1 MIADNA
7 IYVDGRRAAEQP
19 SSLQETYEALRQLDD
34 GVAWIDLYKP
44 TQEEFESVA
53 QQLELPPRVIEDAIK
68 PQQRPKLVRYGDSLF
83 VVLKTARYLD
93 EPEKVEFSEA
103 HVLVGKDLIVTARY
117 EEIPALDEVRRRL
130 EGEPELLR
138 QGLRQGPQPILHV
151 LHEIM
156 DQIVDDYEPVLE
168 GLGTDIQEVEGEV
181 FGGNPAVSQRIYEL
195 SRELAQFQRA
205 TSPLAR
211 ALERVTESDEH
222 DIDPEVRSYL
232 RDLHERVLRVKE
244 PTEGFRDMLS
254 DILVVNLTLISVRQ
268 NDQTKKI
275 SAWAAILIVPTVI
288 AGIYGMNFDYMPELH
303 WTFGYPFA
311 LALIVSICVCLY
323 AVFKHVEWL

>member
-7 IYVDGRRAAEQP
+7 IYVDGRRAAQQP

-34 GVAWIDLYKP
+34 AVGWIDLYKL

-53 QQLELPPRVIEDAIK
+53 QELELSPRVIEGAIK

-93 EPEKVEFSEA
+93 EPEKVEFSEL
-103 HVLVGKDLIVTARY
+103 HVLVGKDFIVTVRY
-117 EEIPALDEVRRRL
+117 EEIPALEEVRRRL
-130 EGEPELLR
+130 EGEPES
-138 QGLRQGPQPILHV
+138 LRQGPQPI

-168 GLGTDIQEVEGEV
+168 GLGTDIQEVEDEV
-181 FGGNPAVSQRIYEL
+181 FGGNADVSQRIYEL
-195 SRELAQFQRA
+195 SRELVQFQRA

-211 ALERVTESDEH
+211 SLERGAERNEH
-222 DIDPEVRSYL
+222 DIDPELRSYL
-232 RDLHERVLRVKE
+232 RELHDRVLRVEE

-254 DILVVNLTLISVRQ
+254 DILVVNLTLIGVRQ

-275 SAWAAILIVPTVI
+275 SAWAAILIVPTLI
-288 AGIYGMNFDYMPELH
+288 TGIFGMNFDYMPELH
-303 WTFGYPFA
+303 WTLGYPLA
-311 LALIVSICVCLY
+311 LALMVSISVGLY
-323 AVFKHVEWL
+323 AVFRHVRWL

>member
-1 MIADNA
+1 
-7 IYVDGRRAAEQP
+7 
-19 SSLQETYEALRQLDD
+19 LQETYEALRQLDD

-44 TQEEFESVA
+44 TQQEFESVA
-53 QQLELPPRVIEDAIK
+53 QELELPPRAIEGAIK

-93 EPEKVEFSEA
+93 EAQKVEFSEV
-103 HVLVGKDLIVTARY
+103 HVLVGKDFIVTVFY
-117 EEIPALDEVRRRL
+117 EEIPALGEVHRRL

-138 QGLRQGPQPILHV
+138 QGPQPILH
-151 LHEIM
+151 EIM
-156 DQIVDDYEPVLE
+156 DRIVDDYEPVLE

-181 FGGNPAVSQRIYEL
+181 FGGNAGASQLIYEL
-195 SRELAQFQRA
+195 SRELVQFQRA

-211 ALERVTESDEH
+211 SLERIAEREEH
-222 DIDPEVRSYL
+222 NIDPEVRRYL
-232 RDLHERVLRVKE
+232 RDLHDRVLRVEE

-254 DILVVNLTLISVRQ
+254 DILVVNLTLISIRQ

-275 SAWAAILIVPTVI
+275 SAWAAILIVPTLI

-311 LALIVSICVCLY
+311 LALMVSISVGLY
-323 AVFKHVEWL
+323 AVFRHIKWL

>member
-1 MIADNA
+1 MIAHNA
-7 IYVDGRRAAEQP
+7 IYVDGRRAAQQP
-19 SSLQETYEALRQLDD
+19 SSLQETYQALRRLDD

-44 TQEEFESVA
+44 TQQEFESVA
-53 QQLELPPRVIEDAIK
+53 QELELPPRAIEGAIE

-93 EPEKVEFSEA
+93 EPEKVEFSEI
-103 HVLVGKDLIVTARY
+103 HVLVGKDFIVTVFY
-117 EEIPALDEVRRRL
+117 EEIPALGEVRRRL

-138 QGLRQGPQPILHV
+138 QGPQPI

-181 FGGNPAVSQRIYEL
+181 FGGNAGASQRIYEL
-195 SRELAQFQRA
+195 SRELVQFQRA

-211 ALERVTESDEH
+211 ALERIAERDEH
-222 DIDPEVRSYL
+222 AIDPEVRSYL
-232 RDLHERVLRVKE
+232 RDLHDRVLRVEE
-244 PTEGFRDMLS
+244 PTKGFRDMLS

-275 SAWAAILIVPTVI
+275 SAWAAILIVPTLI
-288 AGIYGMNFDYMPELH
+288 AGIYGMNFDFMPELH
-303 WTFGYPFA
+303 WTLGYPFA
-311 LALIVSICVCLY
+311 LALMVSISAGLY
-323 AVFKHVEWL
+323 AVFRHVKWL

>member
-1 MIADNA
+1 MIVENT
-7 IYVDGRRAAEQP
+7 IYVDGRRAAQQP
-19 SSLQETYEALRQLDD
+19 SSLQETYEVLRQLDN

-53 QQLELPPRVIEDAIK
+53 QELEFPSRIIEAAIK
-68 PQQRPKLVRYGDSLF
+68 PQQRPKVVRYGDSIF

-93 EPEKVEFSEA
+93 EPERVDFSEA
-103 HVLVGKDLIVTARY
+103 HVFVGKDFVVTVRY

-138 QGLRQGPQPILHV
+138 QGSQPILH
-151 LHEIM
+151 EIV

-168 GLGTDIQEVEGEV
+168 GLGTDIEEVEGEV
-181 FGGNPAVSQRIYEL
+181 FGGNARASQRIYEL
-195 SRELAQFQRA
+195 SGELVQVQRA
-205 TSPLAR
+205 ISPLAR
-211 ALERVTESDEH
+211 ALERVAESDEY
-222 DIDPEVRSYL
+222 DLDPEVRSYL
-232 RDLHERVLRVKE
+232 RDLHDRVLRVKE
-244 PTEGFRDMLS
+244 PTEGYRDMLS

-275 SAWAAILIVPTVI
+275 SAWAAILIVPTLI
-288 AGIYGMNFDYMPELH
+288 AGIYGMNFEYMPELH

-311 LALIVSICVCLY
+311 LSLMVAISVSLY

>member
-7 IYVDGRRAAEQP
+7 IYVDGRRAAKQP
-19 SSLQETYEALRQLDD
+19 SSLQETYEELRQLDN

-53 QQLELPPRVIEDAIK
+53 QELELSPRVIEGAIK

-93 EPEKVEFSEA
+93 EPEKVEFSEV
-103 HVLVGKDLIVTARY
+103 HVLVGKDFIVTVRY
-117 EEIPALDEVRRRL
+117 EEIPALEEVRRRL
-130 EGEPELLR
+130 EGEPES
-138 QGLRQGPQPILHV
+138 LRQGPQPILR
-151 LHEIM
+151 EIM

-168 GLGTDIQEVEGEV
+168 DLGTDIQEVEDEV
-181 FGGNPAVSQRIYEL
+181 FGGNADVSQRIYEL
-195 SRELAQFQRA
+195 SRELVQFQRA

-211 ALERVTESDEH
+211 SLERGAERNEH
-222 DIDPEVRSYL
+222 DIDPELRSYL
-232 RDLHERVLRVKE
+232 RELHDRVLRVEE

-254 DILVVNLTLISVRQ
+254 DILVVNLTLIGVRQ

-275 SAWAAILIVPTVI
+275 SAWAAILIVPTLI
-288 AGIYGMNFDYMPELH
+288 TGIYGMNFDFMPELH
-303 WTFGYPFA
+303 WTFGYPLA
-311 LALIVSICVCLY
+311 LALMVSISVGLY
-323 AVFKHVEWL
+323 TVFRHVRWL

>member
-1 MIADNA
+1 
-7 IYVDGRRAAEQP
+7 
-19 SSLQETYEALRQLDD
+19 
-34 GVAWIDLYKP
+34 
-44 TQEEFESVA
+44 
-53 QQLELPPRVIEDAIK
+53 VIEDAIK

-103 HVLVGKDLIVTARY
+103 HVLVGKDLIVTVRY

-181 FGGNPAVSQRIYEL
+181 FGGNPGVSR
-195 SRELAQFQRA
+195 
-205 TSPLAR
+205 
-211 ALERVTESDEH
+211 
-222 DIDPEVRSYL
+222 
-232 RDLHERVLRVKE
+232 
-244 PTEGFRDMLS
+244 
-254 DILVVNLTLISVRQ
+254 
-268 NDQTKKI
+268 
-275 SAWAAILIVPTVI
+275 
-288 AGIYGMNFDYMPELH
+288 
-303 WTFGYPFA
+303 
-311 LALIVSICVCLY
+311 
-323 AVFKHVEWL
+323 

>member
-7 IYVDGRRAAEQP
+7 IYVDGRRAAQQP

-34 GVAWIDLYKP
+34 AVAWIDLYEP
-44 TQEEFESVA
+44 TKEEFESVA
-53 QQLELPPRVIEDAIK
+53 QELEFPPRMIEGAIK

-93 EPEKVEFSEA
+93 EPEKVEFSEV
-103 HVLVGKDLIVTARY
+103 HVLVGKDFILTVRY
-117 EEIPALDEVRRRL
+117 EEIPALEEVRRRL

-138 QGLRQGPQPILHV
+138 QGPQPI

-168 GLGTDIQEVEGEV
+168 GLGTDIQEVEVEV
-181 FGGNPAVSQRIYEL
+181 FGGNADVSQRIYEL
-195 SRELAQFQRA
+195 SRELVQLQRA

-211 ALERVTESDEH
+211 SLERVAEREEH
-222 DIDPEVRSYL
+222 DIDPELRRYL
-232 RDLHERVLRVKE
+232 RELHDRVLRVEE

-254 DILVVNLTLISVRQ
+254 DILVVNLTLIGVRQ

-275 SAWAAILIVPTVI
+275 SAWAAILIVPTLI
-288 AGIYGMNFDYMPELH
+288 TGIYGMNFDFMPELH
-303 WTFGYPFA
+303 WLFGYPLA
-311 LALIVSICVCLY
+311 LALMVSISVGLY
-323 AVFKHVEWL
+323 AVFRHVRWL

>member
-1 MIADNA
+1 MIVDNA

-19 SSLQETYEALRQLDD
+19 SSLQETYEVLRQLH

-53 QQLELPPRVIEDAIK
+53 QELELPTRVVEDAIK
-68 PQQRPKLVRYGDSLF
+68 AQQRPKLVRYGDSLF

-93 EPEKVEFSEA
+93 EPEKVEFSEV
-103 HVLVGKDLIVTARY
+103 HVLVGKDFVVTVRHG
-117 EEIPALDEVRRRL
+117 EIPALDEVRRQL
-130 EGEPELLR
+130 EGEPALLR
-138 QGLRQGPQPILHV
+138 QGPEAILHAI
-151 LHEIM
+151 L

-168 GLGTDIQEVEGEV
+168 GLGTDIQEVESEV
-181 FGGNPAVSQRIYEL
+181 FGGMAGVSQRIYQL
-195 SRELAQFQRA
+195 SRELVEFQRA

-211 ALERVTESDEH
+211 ALERVAESDEH
-222 DIDPEVRSYL
+222 DIDPKVRSYL
-232 RDLHERVLRVKE
+232 RDLHDRVLRVTE

-275 SAWAAILIVPTVI
+275 SAWAAILIVPTI
-288 AGIYGMNFDYMPELH
+288 ITGIYGMNFEYIPELS
-303 WTFGYPFA
+303 WWFGYPLA
-311 LALIVSICVCLY
+311 LALMVSISVGLY
-323 AVFKHVEWL
+323 AIFKHVEWL

>member
-7 IYVDGRRAAEQP
+7 IYVEGRRAAQQP
-19 SSLQETYEALRQLDD
+19 SSLQETYGVLRQLDD

-44 TQEEFESVA
+44 TQEEFESIA
-53 QQLELPPRVIEDAIK
+53 QELGLPPRVIEDAIT
-68 PQQRPKLVRYGDSLF
+68 PHQRPKFVHYGDSLF

-93 EPEKVEFSEA
+93 EPERVDFSEV
-103 HVLVGKDLIVTARY
+103 HVLVGKDLVVTVRY
-117 EEIPALDEVRRRL
+117 EEIPALEEVRRRL

-138 QGLRQGPQPILHV
+138 QGPQPI

-168 GLGTDIQEVEGEV
+168 GLATDIEEVEGEV
-181 FGGNPAVSQRIYEL
+181 FGGNARASQRIYQL
-195 SRELAQFQRA
+195 SRELVQFQRA
-205 TSPLAR
+205 TSPLDR
-211 ALERVTESDEH
+211 ALERVSESGKYA
-222 DIDPEVRSYL
+222 IDPELRSYL
-232 RDLHERVLRVKE
+232 RDLHDRVLRVKE
-244 PTEGFRDMLS
+244 PTEAFRDMLS

-275 SAWAAILIVPTVI
+275 SAWAAILVVPTLI

-303 WTFGYPFA
+303 WAFGYPFA
-311 LALIVSICVCLY
+311 LALMVAISVTLY
-323 AVFKHVEWL
+323 AVFKGVEWL

>member
-7 IYVDGRRAAEQP
+7 IYVDGRRAAQQP

-34 GVAWIDLYKP
+34 AVGWIDLYKL

-53 QQLELPPRVIEDAIK
+53 QELELPPRVIEGAIK

-93 EPEKVEFSEA
+93 EPEKVEFSEV
-103 HVLVGKDLIVTARY
+103 HVLVGKDFIVTVRY
-117 EEIPALDEVRRRL
+117 EEIPALEEVRRGL
-130 EGEPELLR
+130 EGEPES
-138 QGLRQGPQPILHV
+138 LRQGPQPILR
-151 LHEIM
+151 EIM

-168 GLGTDIQEVEGEV
+168 GLGTDIQEVEVEV
-181 FGGNPAVSQRIYEL
+181 FGGNADVSQRIYEL
-195 SRELAQFQRA
+195 SRELVQFQRA

-211 ALERVTESDEH
+211 ALERGSERNEH
-222 DIDPEVRSYL
+222 DIDPELRSYL
-232 RDLHERVLRVKE
+232 RELHDRVLRVVE

-254 DILVVNLTLISVRQ
+254 DILVVNLTLIGVRQ

-275 SAWAAILIVPTVI
+275 SAWAAILIVPTLI
-288 AGIYGMNFDYMPELH
+288 TGIYGMNFDFMPELH
-303 WTFGYPFA
+303 WLFGYPLA
-311 LALIVSICVCLY
+311 LALMVSISVGLY
-323 AVFKHVEWL
+323 AVFRHVRWL

>member
-7 IYVDGRRAAEQP
+7 IYVDGRRAAQQP
-19 SSLQETYEALRQLDD
+19 RSLQETYEALRQLHD

-44 TQEEFESVA
+44 TLEEFESVA
-53 QQLELPPRVIEDAIK
+53 QELELPPRVIVDAIK

-93 EPEKVEFSEA
+93 EPEKVEFSEI
-103 HVLVGKDLIVTARY
+103 HVLVGKDFIVTVRY
-117 EEIPALDEVRRRL
+117 EEIPALEEARQQL

-138 QGLRQGPQPILHV
+138 QGPQPILR
-151 LHEIM
+151 EIM

-168 GLGTDIQEVEGEV
+168 GLGTDIQEVEVDV
-181 FGGNPAVSQRIYEL
+181 FGGNAGVSQRIYEL
-195 SRELAQFQRA
+195 SRELVQFQRA

-211 ALERVTESDEH
+211 SLERGGERDEH
-222 DIDPEVRSYL
+222 DDIDPELRSYL
-232 RDLHERVLRVKE
+232 RELHDRVLKVVE

-275 SAWAAILIVPTVI
+275 SAWAAILIVPTLI

-303 WTFGYPFA
+303 WTFGYPLA
-311 LALIVSICVCLY
+311 LALMVSICVGLY
-323 AVFKHVEWL
+323 AVFRHIKWL

>member
-1 MIADNA
+1 MIADNT
-7 IYVDGRRAAEQP
+7 IYVDGRRAAQQP
-19 SSLQETYEALRQLDD
+19 SSLQETYEVLRQLDN

-53 QQLELPPRVIEDAIK
+53 QELELPSRVIEDAIK
-68 PQQRPKLVRYGDSLF
+68 PQQRPKVVRYGDSIF

-93 EPEKVEFSEA
+93 EPEKLEFSEA
-103 HVLVGKDLIVTARY
+103 HVLVGKDFVVTVRY
-117 EEIPALDEVRRRL
+117 EEIAALEEVRRRL
-130 EGEPELLR
+130 EGDPEL
-138 QGLRQGPQPILHV
+138 LRQGPQPI

-168 GLGTDIQEVEGEV
+168 GLGEDIQDVEGEV
-181 FGGNPAVSQRIYEL
+181 FGGNAGVSQRIYEL
-195 SRELAQFQRA
+195 SRELVQFQRA
-205 TSPLAR
+205 ISPLAR
-211 ALERVTESDEH
+211 ALERVAESDEY

-232 RDLHERVLRVKE
+232 RDLHDRVLRVKE
-244 PTEGFRDMLS
+244 PTEGYREMLS

-268 NDQTKKI
+268 NDQTKKV
-275 SAWAAILIVPTVI
+275 SAWAAILIVPTLI

-311 LALIVSICVCLY
+311 LALMLSTSVGLY

>member
-7 IYVDGRRAAEQP
+7 IYVDGRRAAQQP

-34 GVAWIDLYKP
+34 AVGWIDLYKL

-53 QQLELPPRVIEDAIK
+53 QELELSPRVIEGAIK

-93 EPEKVEFSEA
+93 EPEKVEFSEV
-103 HVLVGKDLIVTARY
+103 HVLVGKDFIVTVRY
-117 EEIPALDEVRRRL
+117 EEIPALEEVRRRL
-130 EGEPELLR
+130 EGEPES
-138 QGLRQGPQPILHV
+138 LRQGPQPILR
-151 LHEIM
+151 EIM

-168 GLGTDIQEVEGEV
+168 GLGTDIQEVEDEV
-181 FGGNPAVSQRIYEL
+181 FGGNADVSQRIYEL
-195 SRELAQFQRA
+195 SRELVQFQRA

-211 ALERVTESDEH
+211 SLERGAERNEH
-222 DIDPEVRSYL
+222 DIDPELRSYL
-232 RDLHERVLRVKE
+232 RELHDRVLRVEE

-254 DILVVNLTLISVRQ
+254 DILVVNLTLIGVRQ

-275 SAWAAILIVPTVI
+275 SAWAAILIVPTLI
-288 AGIYGMNFDYMPELH
+288 TGIYGMNFDFMPELH
-303 WTFGYPFA
+303 WLFGYPLA
-311 LALIVSICVCLY
+311 LALMVSISVGLY
-323 AVFKHVEWL
+323 AVFRHVRWL

>member
-7 IYVDGRRAAEQP
+7 IYVDGRRAAQQP

-34 GVAWIDLYKP
+34 AVGWIDLYKP

-53 QQLELPPRVIEDAIK
+53 QELELSPRVIEGAIK

-93 EPEKVEFSEA
+93 EPEKVEFSEV
-103 HVLVGKDLIVTARY
+103 HVLVGKDFIVTVRY
-117 EEIPALDEVRRRL
+117 EEIPALEEVRRRL
-130 EGEPELLR
+130 EGEPES
-138 QGLRQGPQPILHV
+138 LRQGPQPILR
-151 LHEIM
+151 EIM

-168 GLGTDIQEVEGEV
+168 GLGTDIQEVEDEV
-181 FGGNPAVSQRIYEL
+181 FGGNADVSQRIYEL
-195 SRELAQFQRA
+195 SRELVQFQRA

-211 ALERVTESDEH
+211 SLERGAERNEH
-222 DIDPEVRSYL
+222 DIDPELRSYL
-232 RDLHERVLRVKE
+232 RELHDRVLRVEE

-254 DILVVNLTLISVRQ
+254 DILVVNLTLIGVRQ

-275 SAWAAILIVPTVI
+275 SAWAAILIVPTLI
-288 AGIYGMNFDYMPELH
+288 TGIYGMNFDFMPELH
-303 WTFGYPFA
+303 WLFGYPLA
-311 LALIVSICVCLY
+311 LALMVSISVGLY
-323 AVFKHVEWL
+323 AVFRHVRWL

>member
-1 MIADNA
+1 MIVDNT
-7 IYVDGRRAAEQP
+7 IYVDGRRAEQQP
-19 SSLQETYEALRQLDD
+19 SSLQETYEVLRQLH

-44 TQEEFESVA
+44 TRQEFESVA
-53 QQLELPPRVIEDAIK
+53 QELELPPRVVEDAINT
-68 PQQRPKLVRYGDSLF
+68 QQRPKLARYGDSLF

-93 EPEKVEFSEA
+93 EPEKIEFSEV
-103 HVLVGKDLIVTARY
+103 HVLVGKDFIVTVRY
-117 EEIPALDEVRRRL
+117 EELPALEEVRRRL
-130 EGEPELLR
+130 EGDPELLR
-138 QGLRQGPQPILHV
+138 QGPEAI

-168 GLGTDIQEVEGEV
+168 GLGTDIEEVEGEV
-181 FGGNPAVSQRIYEL
+181 FGGNARASQRIYEL
-195 SRELAQFQRA
+195 SRELVQFQRA
-205 TSPLAR
+205 ISPLAR
-211 ALERVTESDEH
+211 ALERIAQSGGN

-232 RDLHERVLRVKE
+232 RDLHDRVLRVKE

-275 SAWAAILIVPTVI
+275 SAWAAILIVPTLI

-303 WTFGYPFA
+303 WAFGYPFA
-311 LALIVSICVCLY
+311 LALMVSISVGLY
-323 AVFKHVEWL
+323 ALFRHIDWL

>member
-7 IYVDGRRAAEQP
+7 IYVDGRRAAQQP

-34 GVAWIDLYKP
+34 GVAWIDLHEP
-44 TQEEFESVA
+44 TKEEFESVA
-53 QQLELPPRVIEDAIK
+53 QELELSPRVIEGAIK

-93 EPEKVEFSEA
+93 EPEKVEFSEV
-103 HVLVGKDLIVTARY
+103 HVLVGKDFIVTVRY
-117 EEIPALDEVRRRL
+117 EEIPALEEVRRRL
-130 EGEPELLR
+130 EGEPES
-138 QGLRQGPQPILHV
+138 LRQGPQPILR
-151 LHEIM
+151 EIM

-168 GLGTDIQEVEGEV
+168 GLGTDIQEVEVEV
-181 FGGNPAVSQRIYEL
+181 FGGNADVSQRIYEL
-195 SRELAQFQRA
+195 SRELVQFQRA

-211 ALERVTESDEH
+211 ALERGGERNEH
-222 DIDPEVRSYL
+222 DIDPELRSYL
-232 RDLHERVLRVKE
+232 RELHDRVLRVEE

-254 DILVVNLTLISVRQ
+254 DILVVNLTLIGVRQ

-275 SAWAAILIVPTVI
+275 SAWAAILIVPTLI
-288 AGIYGMNFDYMPELH
+288 TGIYGMNFDFMPELH

-311 LALIVSICVCLY
+311 LALMVSISVGLY
-323 AVFKHVEWL
+323 AVFRHVRWL

>member
-7 IYVDGRRAAEQP
+7 IYVDGRRAAQQP

-34 GVAWIDLYKP
+34 GVAWIDLHEP

-53 QQLELPPRVIEDAIK
+53 QELELPPRVIEGAIK

-93 EPEKVEFSEA
+93 EPEKVEFSEV
-103 HVLVGKDLIVTARY
+103 HVLVGKDFIVTVRY
-117 EEIPALDEVRRRL
+117 EEIPALEEVRRRL

-138 QGLRQGPQPILHV
+138 QGPQPILR
-151 LHEIM
+151 EIM

-168 GLGTDIQEVEGEV
+168 GLGTDIQEVEVEV
-181 FGGNPAVSQRIYEL
+181 FGGNEDVSQRIYEL
-195 SRELAQFQRA
+195 SRELVQFQRA

-211 ALERVTESDEH
+211 SLERGGERNEH
-222 DIDPEVRSYL
+222 DIDPELRSYL
-232 RDLHERVLRVKE
+232 RELHDRVLRVEE

-254 DILVVNLTLISVRQ
+254 DILVVNLTLIGVRQ

-275 SAWAAILIVPTVI
+275 SAWAAILIVPTLI
-288 AGIYGMNFDYMPELH
+288 TGIYGMNFDFMPELH

-311 LALIVSICVCLY
+311 LALMVSISVGLY
-323 AVFKHVEWL
+323 AVFRHVRWL

>member
-7 IYVDGRRAAEQP
+7 IYVDGRRAAHQP

-34 GVAWIDLYKP
+34 GVAWIDLHEP

-53 QQLELPPRVIEDAIK
+53 QELELSPRVIEGARK

-93 EPEKVEFSEA
+93 EPEKVEFSEV
-103 HVLVGKDLIVTARY
+103 HVLVGKDFIVTVRY
-117 EEIPALDEVRRRL
+117 EEIPALEEVRRRL

-138 QGLRQGPQPILHV
+138 QGPQPILR
-151 LHEIM
+151 EIM

-168 GLGTDIQEVEGEV
+168 GLGTDIQEVEVGV
-181 FGGNPAVSQRIYEL
+181 FGGNEDVSQRIYEL
-195 SRELAQFQRA
+195 SRELVQFQRA

-211 ALERVTESDEH
+211 SLERGGERNEH
-222 DIDPEVRSYL
+222 DIDPELRSYL
-232 RDLHERVLRVKE
+232 RELHDRVLRVVE

-254 DILVVNLTLISVRQ
+254 DILVVNLTLIGVRQ

-275 SAWAAILIVPTVI
+275 SAWAAILIVPTLI
-288 AGIYGMNFDYMPELH
+288 TGIYGMNFDFMPELH
-303 WTFGYPFA
+303 WTFGYPLA
-311 LALIVSICVCLY
+311 LALMVSISVGLY
-323 AVFKHVEWL
+323 AVFRHIKWL

>member
-7 IYVDGRRAAEQP
+7 IYVAGRRAAQQP

-34 GVAWIDLYKP
+34 GVAWIDLYEP
-44 TQEEFESVA
+44 TQQEFESVA
-53 QQLELPPRVIEDAIK
+53 QELELPSRAIEDAITLR
-68 PQQRPKLVRYGDSLF
+68 QRPKLVRYGDSLF
-83 VVLKTARYLD
+83 VVLKVARYLD
-93 EPEKVEFSEA
+93 EPERVHFSEV
-103 HVLVGKDLIVTARY
+103 HVLVGKDIVVTVRY
-117 EEIPALDEVRRRL
+117 EEMPALEEVRRRL

-138 QGLRQGPQPILHV
+138 QGPQSI

-168 GLGTDIQEVEGEV
+168 GLGTDIQEVEVDV
-181 FGGNPAVSQRIYEL
+181 FGGNAGVSQRIYEL
-195 SRELAQFQRA
+195 SRELVQFQRA

-211 ALERVTESDEH
+211 SLERGGERDEH
-222 DIDPEVRSYL
+222 DDIDPELRSYL
-232 RDLHERVLRVKE
+232 RELHDRVLKVVE

-275 SAWAAILIVPTVI
+275 SAWAAILIVPTLI

-303 WTFGYPFA
+303 WTFGYLFA
-311 LALIVSICVCLY
+311 LALMVSSSVSLY
-323 AVFKHVEWL
+323 AVFKRIEWL

>member
-7 IYVDGRRAAEQP
+7 IYVDGRRTAQQP
-19 SSLQETYEALRQLDD
+19 SSLQETYETLRQLDD
-34 GVAWIDLYKP
+34 GVAWIDLHKP

-53 QQLELPPRVIEDAIK
+53 QELELPPRVIDGAIK

-103 HVLVGKDLIVTARY
+103 HVLVGKDFIVTVRY
-117 EEIPALDEVRRRL
+117 EEITALEEVRRRL
-130 EGEPELLR
+130 EGEPGL
-138 QGLRQGPQPILHV
+138 LRQGPQPI

-168 GLGTDIQEVEGEV
+168 GLGTDIQEVEVEV
-181 FGGNPAVSQRIYEL
+181 FGGNEDVSQRIYEL
-195 SRELAQFQRA
+195 SRELVQFQRA

-211 ALERVTESDEH
+211 ALDRVAQSDEH
-222 DIDPEVRSYL
+222 DIDPELRSYL
-232 RDLHERVLRVKE
+232 RELHDRVLRVEE

-275 SAWAAILIVPTVI
+275 SAWAAILIVPTLI
-288 AGIYGMNFDYMPELH
+288 TGIYGMNFDYMPELH
-303 WTFGYPFA
+303 WIFGYPLA
-311 LALIVSICVCLY
+311 LALMVSISVGLY
-323 AVFKHVEWL
+323 AVFRHVRWL

>member
-1 MIADNA
+1 MIVDNA

-19 SSLQETYEALRQLDD
+19 SSLQETYEVLHRLHD

-44 TQEEFESVA
+44 TTEEFESVA
-53 QQLELPPRVIEDAIK
+53 QELELPPRVIEDAIK
-68 PQQRPKLVRYGDSLF
+68 PQQRPKLARYGDSQF

-93 EPEKVEFSEA
+93 EPEKVEFSEV
-103 HVLVGKDLIVTARY
+103 HVLVGKDLIVTVRY
-117 EEIPALDEVRRRL
+117 EEIPALVEVRRRL

-138 QGLRQGPQPILHV
+138 QGPQAI
-151 LHEIM
+151 LHEII
-156 DQIVDDYEPVLE
+156 DQVVDDYEPVLE

-181 FGGNPAVSQRIYEL
+181 FGGNPGVSQRIYEL
-195 SRELAQFQRA
+195 SRELAQFQQA

-211 ALERVTESDEH
+211 ALERIAESDEH
-222 DIDPEVRSYL
+222 DDIDPEVRSYL

-311 LALIVSICVCLY
+311 LALIVSISVSLY

>member
-7 IYVDGRRAAEQP
+7 IYVDGRRAAQQP
-19 SSLQETYEALRQLDD
+19 SSLQETYKALRQLDD

-53 QQLELPPRVIEDAIK
+53 QELELPPRVIEGAIK

-93 EPEKVEFSEA
+93 EPEKVEFSEV
-103 HVLVGKDLIVTARY
+103 HVLVGKDFIVTVRY
-117 EEIPALDEVRRRL
+117 EEIPALEEVRRRL
-130 EGEPELLR
+130 EGEPES
-138 QGLRQGPQPILHV
+138 LRQGPQPILR
-151 LHEIM
+151 EIM

-168 GLGTDIQEVEGEV
+168 GLGTDIQEVEDEV
-181 FGGNPAVSQRIYEL
+181 FGGNADVSQRIYEL
-195 SRELAQFQRA
+195 SRELVQFQRA

-211 ALERVTESDEH
+211 ALERGGERNEH
-222 DIDPEVRSYL
+222 DIDPELRSYL
-232 RDLHERVLRVKE
+232 RELHDRVLRVVE

-254 DILVVNLTLISVRQ
+254 DILVVNLTLIGVRQ

-275 SAWAAILIVPTVI
+275 SAWAAILIVPTLI
-288 AGIYGMNFDYMPELH
+288 TGIYGMNFDFMPELH

-311 LALIVSICVCLY
+311 LALMVSISVGLY
-323 AVFKHVEWL
+323 AVFRHVRWL